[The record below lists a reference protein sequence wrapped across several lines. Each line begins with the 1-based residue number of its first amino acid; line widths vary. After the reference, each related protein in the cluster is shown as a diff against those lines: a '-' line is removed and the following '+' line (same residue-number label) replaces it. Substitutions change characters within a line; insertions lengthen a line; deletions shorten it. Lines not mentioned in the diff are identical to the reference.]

1 MRLIDAGALT
11 EQMHNHYEVR
21 NPKQNATMDECCMMV
36 FNAPTIDAVPV
47 VRCKDCEWYDERAD
61 FCTFW
66 DSTRH
71 PEHFCGE
78 GERRTDERKAD

>member
-1 MRLIDAGALT
+1 MVRLIDADVV
-11 EQMHNHYEVR
+11 NV
-21 NPKQNATMDECCMMV
+21 NDIECGYGCSTDLWCV
-36 FNAPTIDAVPV
+36 EEWFNNLPTVDAVKV
-47 VRCKDCEWYDERAD
+47 VRCKNCEWYDPRAD

-78 GERRTDERKAD
+78 GKRRTDD